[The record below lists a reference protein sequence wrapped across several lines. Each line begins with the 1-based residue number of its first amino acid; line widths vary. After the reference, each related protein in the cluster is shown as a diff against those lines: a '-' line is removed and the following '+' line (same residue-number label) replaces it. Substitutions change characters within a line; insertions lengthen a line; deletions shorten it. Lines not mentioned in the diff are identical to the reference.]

1 MDGWLDLIK
10 LAGGITGTAVL
21 LWVLGSLM
29 TGKLMLP
36 REIDPWRTAVEDR
49 DERIR
54 TLESEAKQLAL
65 DTKNETARQ
74 AELSRGETAEL
85 RKTVNELVAALTR
98 QGHG

>member
-1 MDGWLDLIK
+1 MDTWLDLINK
-10 LAGGITGTAVL
+10 A
-21 LWVLGSLM
+21 GSLGTLLLVGTM
-29 TGKLMLP
+29 VATGKLLLS
-36 REIDPWRTAVEDR
+36 RELDPWRKAVEER
-49 DERIR
+49 DERIHE
-54 TLESEAKQLAL
+54 LEAEAKQLAI